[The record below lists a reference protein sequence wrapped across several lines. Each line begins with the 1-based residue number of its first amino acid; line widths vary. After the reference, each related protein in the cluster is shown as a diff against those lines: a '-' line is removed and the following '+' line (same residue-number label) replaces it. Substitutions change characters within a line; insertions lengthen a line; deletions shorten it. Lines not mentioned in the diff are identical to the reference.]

1 MAPLQGQRQ
10 AMRTNLKVA
19 SVDDTD
25 AISRHRRV
33 VCQPNPHNPATP
45 HLRKGCLEQSITGW
59 DHHHTIGFQGGC
71 DFTFRGG
78 DRLPAA
84 KTTDVGCADVGD
96 HRHIRLG
103 AARQAFNFTR
113 TAHAH
118 FNHQGAMVGMRG
130 QHGER
135 NANVVVVVSLAAV
148 HITQGGQGGT
158 NQFTGG
164 GFSR

>member
-1 MAPLQGQRQ
+1 M
-10 AMRTNLKVA
+10 
-19 SVDDTD
+19 
-25 AISRHRRV
+25 
-33 VCQPNPHNPATP
+33 
-45 HLRKGCLEQSITGW
+45 
-59 DHHHTIGFQGGC
+59 
-71 DFTFRGG
+71 
-78 DRLPAA
+78 
-84 KTTDVGCADVGD
+84 GCADVGD

-103 AARQAFNFTR
+103 TAGQAFNFTR

-118 FNHQGAMVGMRG
+118 FNHQGAMVILRR

-148 HITQGGQGGT
+148 HITQGSQGRT